1 MINMLIYF
9 SFVFLVLEDYLIDI
23 QSIFPIF
30 A

>member
-23 QSIFPIF
+23 QSISYFS
-30 A
+30 

>member
-23 QSIFPIF
+23 QSISYF